1 MKTTLK
7 TICALIAA
15 AFSLTAFAAA
25 VPSNQ
30 SKPAAPGPDREELER
45 AEMFAAMMNGFKD
58 NLDNLETDIRGTVV
72 DEDGKPLEDVRME
85 VRFEKPEFPFMTK
98 SEHKVENSKVSGKFE
113 IRKKGYSNVEI
124 KFHKED
130 YYFEEFRFHGGFG
143 MIEDEENTLKQPDL
157 RVVMQKR
164 TPRADLGEAGDRL
177 VYDVAKQT
185 RNYCDLSNPL
195 GSGEKNGVRMVSI
208 PLDEKPRAYKY
219 LELDFLRDEN
229 GEIVTRE
236 FPGVVNQKGESP
248 KYPAVFIFRF
258 HSDDPDDGMCIMEDG
273 GYLKDHPFDGK
284 PLDSRTYQKLEK
296 EESKILSGQT
306 AKLRAR
312 PLERRSE
319 APKDGYTL
327 REVSIPVEEM
337 LQIIG
342 SDGKQFSVHWR
353 GGYRW
358 MYIRSGN
365 HYGKFSVTSDLR
377 GVTSGVD
384 YGALNEKYRC
394 TFHFELYMNRKPGDT
409 NLRY

>member
-1 MKTTLK
+1 M
-7 TICALIAA
+7 
-15 AFSLTAFAAA
+15 
-25 VPSNQ
+25 
-30 SKPAAPGPDREELER
+30 
-45 AEMFAAMMNGFKD
+45 
-58 NLDNLETDIRGTVV
+58 
-72 DEDGKPLEDVRME
+72 
-85 VRFEKPEFPFMTK
+85 
-98 SEHKVENSKVSGKFE
+98 
-113 IRKKGYSNVEI
+113 
-124 KFHKED
+124 
-130 YYFEEFRFHGGFG
+130 
-143 MIEDEENTLKQPDL
+143 
-157 RVVMQKR
+157 
-164 TPRADLGEAGDRL
+164 
-177 VYDVAKQT
+177 
-185 RNYCDLSNPL
+185 
-195 GSGEKNGVRMVSI
+195 
-208 PLDEKPRAYKY
+208 
-219 LELDFLRDEN
+219 
-229 GEIVTRE
+229 TRE

-273 GYLKDHPFDGK
+273 GYLQDHPFDGK

-296 EESKILSGQT
+296 EESKILSGQM

-312 PLERRSE
+312 SLERRSE

-365 HYGKFSVTSDLR
+365 HYGKFSITSDLR